1 MMLDPDKEQDAKVNF
16 DLSEDDEMLKA
27 LVERFVVDRYDI
39 DRRRAYRAEACGFSS
54 QNWSMLAELG
64 LIPALFDAQNGG
76 LGLDA
81 NGIATIFEAIGKGLV
96 VEPLLDNALVAGRLL
111 AACASSQ
118 PAKTLVADVVSGV
131 RRIALAH
138 AEQGARGNPCWVET
152 RATRNGVGTR
162 ITGAKPFV
170 AAGIGVD
177 AYLVTARLEG
187 AADAPSGIGLFLVSA
202 DSPGL
207 FRQEWRLADGAA
219 AVALTLDD
227 VIVEADQHLGEIG
240 DRLAEIEALASLAR
254 VAEALGIMQRMF
266 DETLEYLRTREQF
279 GVRLGSFQALQHR
292 MAAQY
297 AVLAQ
302 SRGLLDLAIVSHGKP
317 EFAQAVAGARA
328 FISPASVDLGHEMIQ
343 MHGGMGVT
351 DELAI
356 GHGHKRLLVL
366 SRWPDDPERA
376 LDRFA
381 GIA

>member
-1 MMLDPDKEQDAKVNF
+1 MMLDPDREQDAKVNF
-16 DLSEDDEMLKA
+16 DLSEDEEMLKA

-39 DRRRAYRAEACGFSS
+39 DRRRAYRAEASGFSS

-64 LIPALFDAQNGG
+64 VIPALFDAQDGG

-81 NGIATIFEAIGKGLV
+81 NGIATIFEAVGKGLV
-96 VEPLLDNALVAGRLL
+96 VEPLLDSALVAGRLL
-111 AACASSQ
+111 AACASSE
-118 PAKTLVADVVSGV
+118 PARAVAADVVSGT
-131 RRIALAH
+131 RRVALAH
-138 AEQGARGNPCWVET
+138 AEVAARGNPCWVET
-152 RATRNGVGTR
+152 KAARNGIGTR
-162 ITGAKPFV
+162 LSGAKPFV
-170 AAGIGVD
+170 ASGIGVD

-187 AADAPSGIGLFLVSA
+187 APNAPGGIGLFLVSD

-207 FRQEWRLADGAA
+207 SRQEWRMADGAA
-219 AVALTLDD
+219 AVSLTLDD
-227 VIVEADQHLGEIG
+227 VIVEADHHLGEIG
-240 DRLAEIEALASLAR
+240 TTLVEVEALASLAR
-254 VAEALGIMQRMF
+254 SAEALGIMQRMF
-266 DETLEYLRTREQF
+266 DETVEYLRTREQF

-302 SRGLLDLAIVSHGKP
+302 CRGLLDLAIVSHGKP
-317 EFAQAVAGARA
+317 GFAQAVAGARA
-328 FISPASVDLGHEMIQ
+328 FIAPASVDLGHEMIQ

-366 SRWPDDPERA
+366 SRWPDDPDMA